1 METNDPVR
9 AAEVM
14 AVLEAE
20 TRAFYA
26 KDFDAFSACWAPE
39 PHVRRGGWW
48 QRGGIAWLR
57 RGGEVMAD
65 LACVTFVQYSP
76 DAGEPDMDM
85 PGLSHETRILE
96 RRGGRWVIVY
106 MSDLLVGCHHRAAGE
121 RAGSPGSRRH
131 CLTGKPVGPRFRGRT
146 GGASSGLQSGP
157 RSG

>member
-1 METNDPVR
+1 METNDPVG

-39 PHVRRGGWW
+39 PYVRRGGWW
-48 QRGGIAWLR
+48 ERGGIAWLR
-57 RGGEVMAD
+57 GWETMAD
-65 LACVTFVQYSP
+65 LARTQFAANPEPNASPQAVRRENLVVRVGADMAWVTFDQYSP

-96 RRGGRWVIVY
+96 RRGGAWVIVY
-106 MSDLLVGCHHRAAGE
+106 MSYLLVG
-121 RAGSPGSRRH
+121 
-131 CLTGKPVGPRFRGRT
+131 
-146 GGASSGLQSGP
+146 
-157 RSG
+157 